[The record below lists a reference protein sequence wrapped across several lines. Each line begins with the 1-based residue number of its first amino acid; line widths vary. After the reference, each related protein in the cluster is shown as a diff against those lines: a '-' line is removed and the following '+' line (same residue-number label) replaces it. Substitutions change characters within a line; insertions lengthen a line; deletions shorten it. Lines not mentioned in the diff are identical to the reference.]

1 MTTDFFF
8 PPEMWK
14 SKKKKIFHETAVPS
28 TDTHYPL
35 HYEFTELQQQG
46 QSTAGLKDN
55 LHSWEGHEHKLW
67 LHSVYHS
74 FGRGPQTQIQTRL
87 QKVTCSNQC
96 QCCYMGTG
104 SFTPLP
110 IAILWN
116 TFHFR
121 AQFFNSTFCATSSP
135 SVDGSW
141 GSTFTDGAVR
151 LASTSFCQLLY
162 PYPHEI
168 LPSRFQTLISQIKA
182 KLLPLAIFNS
192 S

>member
-14 SKKKKIFHETAVPS
+14 SKKKIFFHETAVPS

-96 QCCYMGTG
+96 QCCYVGTG

-110 IAILWN
+110 IAILWI

-121 AQFFNSTFCATSSP
+121 VQFFNSTLILLFALHHHPQLTVAGVAHLLTVLSGWQAHL
-135 SVDGSW
+135 SVSYYIHIPMRFFLPGSKHW
-141 GSTFTDGAVR
+141 YHRSKPNYF
-151 LASTSFCQLLY
+151 
-162 PYPHEI
+162 H
-168 LPSRFQTLISQIKA
+168 
-182 KLLPLAIFNS
+182 
-192 S
+192 